1 MENTWTIV
9 SAIAT
14 CGAAIATAFAAIV
27 AIVAM
32 RSWRVQ
38 EKHKAFQKYKMSLEV
53 YRIALTILPSDF
65 SPLNSSQQFSSSDK
79 HRNDAIN
86 SFTKCSEAWAGYSV
100 HHISEEERKVWA
112 ALYSASNSY
121 LYYGTNRANVEKPLW
136 EAQQSKFETLWD
148 RINKELVQ

>member
-1 MENTWTIV
+1 MENTWTMV

-32 RSWRVQ
+32 RSWRIQ

-53 YRIALTILPSDF
+53 YRIELTILPSNF
-65 SPLNSSQQFSSSDK
+65 SPLNSAQHYSSSDR
-79 HRNDAIN
+79 HRNDAIK
-86 SFTKCSEAWAGYSV
+86 SFTRCSEAWVGYSV
-100 HHISEEERKVWA
+100 HQISDEERKVWA

-121 LYYGTNRANVEKPLW
+121 LYYGSRRVQVEDILR
-136 EAQQSKFETLWD
+136 EAQKIKFETFWD
-148 RINKELVQ
+148 RLDKELVP